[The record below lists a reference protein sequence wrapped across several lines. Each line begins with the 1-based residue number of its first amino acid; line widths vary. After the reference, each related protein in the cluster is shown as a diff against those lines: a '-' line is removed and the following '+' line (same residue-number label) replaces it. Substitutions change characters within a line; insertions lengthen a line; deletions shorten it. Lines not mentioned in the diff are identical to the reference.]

1 MPIRLYQKLII
12 YAVLTSSTLL
22 SWSQEREYRIQATD
36 APSIAVDY
44 LNTFAFDKKIKWYLE
59 INDTTQSIEAKT
71 KWKKHKYSIE
81 FDTTGKLQDV
91 EITVDEEEI
100 APATLQGLQRYM
112 TDSFTSYKICKIQ
125 RQYSGE
131 PKAIRDFVL
140 NNVES
145 NTITRCYEIVA
156 EINDKGVKKRVEFL
170 FDNKGKPIR
179 TTRLYYRNTDNL
191 EY

>member
-22 SWSQEREYRIQATD
+22 AWSQEREYRIQATD

-91 EITVDEEEI
+91 EITVDEDEI